1 MKNLPLSIGFFCVG
15 IFLYTTFID
24 SPTSKVVESL
34 DVVEKVKLTKD
45 PTRPELQQRIEGRY
59 QQEWDM
65 THDPSTG
72 TVPKERLNAARA
84 YTQLLLSRKAAIPNV
99 NWDERGPN
107 NVSGRT
113 RSILIDAGDPS
124 HNTIFSGGV
133 AGGIWRSVDG
143 AANWTQIDDFFDN
156 LAIGDITQDPNNSD
170 IIYFGTGEGYGNID
184 AVRGLGI
191 WKSTD
196 GGLTFDQ
203 LPSTDDNPDFH
214 YVNSMVCVDLG
225 STTAV
230 LSGNRFSGVFRS
242 IDEGLTWT
250 LVLAGTVADMTVASN
265 GDVFAGMDNDGIY
278 RSTDGGV
285 TWTEEYN
292 NTNSDGRIELNAA
305 PSDPNIAY
313 ALLEGN
319 GNLIPTIR
327 RTSDGGDSWDLITN
341 PLWNDQ
347 NCNTTSQDWSRGQ
360 DWYDLTVAVDPND
373 PNRVFI
379 GAVDLFATEDGG
391 QSWTQV
397 SSWIGIC
404 GRPFSHADQHALVFA
419 PGSSDILYNGND
431 GGIYKSVDAS
441 QSMPDF
447 EFMGN
452 GYNITQFYA
461 VDIHPDAAEE
471 FYIGGTQ
478 DNGTQQF
485 IGPGLVNTSEATGGD
500 GGFCHIDQNDPSI
513 VITSFTRNN
522 YSISLDGGTSFSFG
536 PSNNTGRFINPT
548 DYDDDTKVLYG
559 ASNAG
564 QCFRWLNPST
574 GGANASQITIT
585 NLTGQISAV
594 RVSPNVSD
602 RVYFASNGNIY
613 RVNNA
618 STTNPM
624 VAQLIYQGPNNFIS
638 SIEIDPSDEN
648 HIVFTVSNFGVVS
661 VFETQNSISLNPS
674 WNSIEGNLPDIPVRW
689 ASFNPNNF
697 DQLLIG
703 TELGVWSTD
712 DIQGPNNTDWAPT
725 NANLANVRVDMLKYR
740 TSDNAMIAGTH
751 GRGMF
756 STRTFNNQLFFDK
769 RVSATVANALD
780 VLTYEIEIFNN
791 LLVPITNVEV
801 TDVLDPGL
809 IYVDGSLTCGTIS
822 GSTITINEATIAP
835 GQTITCT
842 FQAQLDGNNFS
853 VTIFEDQI
861 ENGTGNWTIV
871 NNIGAA
877 TWSTATNNA
886 NSPSTSWFSP
896 NTGQEDNTNFLIL
909 DEMTITTDNL
919 LSFWHDYNTENGWD
933 GGFVEI
939 STDGGISWVDLESNF
954 VLNGYTG
961 VLGTNQNTDING
973 RSAFTGSSDG
983 YIQSLIDLSSF
994 QGQNAQIRFVFGED
1008 DNTFVEGWYIDDV
1021 ELIEQFV
1028 LHNEACLS
1036 TAEGDNLCSVT
1047 NTVVFECEVNC
1058 FSCDDGI
1065 LNGDEEEVDCG
1076 GSMCMACPTCDDGV
1090 LNGEEEEVDCGG
1102 PECPVC
1108 PTCDDGI
1115 KNGDEDDVD
1124 CGGSVCT
1131 ACPCTDIVLVYD
1143 GTSSAVA
1150 IPDGTDRFV
1159 RDYIQSQGE
1168 VTVQQGTM
1176 IELRAGQFIEVM
1188 ADFEVA
1194 QGGELL
1200 LDITNCDDSSIDD

>member
-1 MKNLPLSIGFFCVG
+1 MKNWILSIVIFCVCT
-15 IFLYTTFID
+15 FLYVTFI
-24 SPTSKVVESL
+24 SNPTTQSTDSL
-34 DVVEKVKLTKD
+34 DVVDKTNLSKD
-45 PTRPELQQRIEGRY
+45 PTRPQLQQRIEGRY
-59 QQEWDM
+59 EHEWDM

-72 TVPKERLNAARA
+72 TLPKERLQAARE
-84 YTQLLLSRKAAIPNV
+84 YTQLLLSRKSAIPNV

-113 RSILIDAGDPS
+113 RAILIDAGDPS
-124 HNTIFSGGV
+124 SNTIYSGGV
-133 AGGIWRSVDG
+133 SGGIWRSVDG
-143 AANWTQIDDFFDN
+143 AASWTQIDDFFDN

-170 IIYFGTGEGYGNID
+170 IIYFGTGEGYGNVD
-184 AVRGLGI
+184 AVRGLGV

-203 LPSTDDNPDFH
+203 LPSTDDDPDFY
-214 YVNSMVCVDLG
+214 YVNSMVSVDIG
-225 STTAV
+225 GTTAV
-230 LSGNRFSGVFRS
+230 FSGNRFSGVFRS

-250 LVLAGTVADMTVASN
+250 LVLAGTVTDMTVASD
-265 GDVFAGMDNDGIY
+265 GDVFAGMDNDGIF

-285 TWTEEYN
+285 TWTEVYN
-292 NTNSDGRIELNAA
+292 NTTLDGRIEINAS

-313 ALLEGN
+313 AILEGN
-319 GNLIPTIR
+319 GNAIPTIR
-327 RTSDGGDSWDLITN
+327 RTSDGGDSWDIVTN

-347 NCNTTSQDWSRGQ
+347 NCNVTAQDWTRGQ

-373 PNRVFI
+373 PDRVFV
-379 GAVDLFATEDGG
+379 GAIDLFATEDGG
-391 QSWTQV
+391 QNWTQV
-397 SSWIGIC
+397 SSWIPIC
-404 GRPFSHADQHALVFA
+404 GRPLSHADQHALVFA

-441 QSMPDF
+441 QTMPDF
-447 EFMGN
+447 AFMGN

-461 VDIHPDAAEE
+461 VDIHPDEAEE

-478 DNGTQQF
+478 DNGTQRF
-485 IGPGLVNTSEATGGD
+485 IGPGLVNTSEATAGD

-522 YSISLDGGTSFSFG
+522 YNISLDGGATFAFAL
-536 PSNNTGRFINPT
+536 SNNTGRFINPT

-564 QCFRWLNPST
+564 QCYRWLDPST
-574 GGANASQITIT
+574 GGANASQISIT
-585 NLTGQISAV
+585 NLVGQISAV
-594 RVSPNVSD
+594 RVSPNVAD

-613 RVNNA
+613 RVNDA

-624 VAQLIYQGPNNFIS
+624 VAQIIYQGGNGGFIS
-638 SIEIDPSDEN
+638 SIEIDPSDED

-661 VFETQNSISLNPS
+661 VFETQNSTSLFAS
-674 WNSIEGNLPDIPVRW
+674 WNSIEGNLPDMPVRW

-740 TSDNAMIAGTH
+740 TSDNTMIAGTH

-756 STRTFNNQLFFDK
+756 STRAFNNQLFFDK
-769 RVSATVANALD
+769 RVSAITANALD

-791 LLVPITNVEV
+791 LLDPVTNVEV
-801 TDVLDPGL
+801 IDVLDPGL
-809 IYVDGSLTCGTIS
+809 IYIEGSLTCGTIS

-842 FQAQLDGNNFS
+842 FQARLDGNNFS
-853 VTIFEDQI
+853 ETVFEDQI

-871 NNIGAA
+871 NNQGAA
-877 TWSTATNNA
+877 SWSTVTNNA

-909 DEMTITTDNL
+909 DEMMITANNL
-919 LSFWHDYNTENGWD
+919 LSFWHDYDTENGWD

-939 STDGGISWVDLESNF
+939 STDGGNSWVDLDANF
-954 VLNGYTG
+954 ISNGYTG

-973 RSAFTGSSDG
+973 RMAFTGSSGG
-983 YIQSLIDLSSF
+983 YIQSLINLSPF
-994 QGQNAQIRFVFGED
+994 AGQSAQIRFVFGED

-1021 ELIEQFV
+1021 EIIEQFV
-1028 LHNEACLS
+1028 LQNEACLT

-1047 NTVVFECEVNC
+1047 NTLVFECEVGC
-1058 FSCDDGI
+1058 FSCEDGI
-1065 LNGDEEEVDCG
+1065 MNGDEEEVDCG
-1076 GSMCMACPTCDDGV
+1076 GSMCAACPTCDDG
-1090 LNGEEEEVDCGG
+1090 
-1102 PECPVC
+1102 
-1108 PTCDDGI
+1108 I
-1115 KNGDEDDVD
+1115 QNGDEVDVD
-1124 CGGSVCT
+1124 CGGSVCN
-1131 ACPCTDIVLVYD
+1131 ACPCTDIILVYD
-1143 GTSSAVA
+1143 GTSSAID
-1150 IPDGTDRFV
+1150 IPDGTDRLV
-1159 RDYIQSQGE
+1159 RDYIQAQGE
-1168 VTVQQGTM
+1168 VTVQPGTM

-1188 ADFEVA
+1188 AEFEVA
-1194 QGGELL
+1194 QGSELL
-1200 LDITNCDDSSIDD
+1200 LDISNCDDSSIDN

>member
-419 PGSSDILYNGND
+419 PGSSDILTMAMME
-431 GGIYKSVDAS
+431 V
-441 QSMPDF
+441 
-447 EFMGN
+447 
-452 GYNITQFYA
+452 
-461 VDIHPDAAEE
+461 
-471 FYIGGTQ
+471 
-478 DNGTQQF
+478 
-485 IGPGLVNTSEATGGD
+485 
-500 GGFCHIDQNDPSI
+500 
-513 VITSFTRNN
+513 FTRV
-522 YSISLDGGTSFSFG
+522 SMLLRQHLI
-536 PSNNTGRFINPT
+536 
-548 DYDDDTKVLYG
+548 
-559 ASNAG
+559 
-564 QCFRWLNPST
+564 LNLWVM
-574 GGANASQITIT
+574 AI
-585 NLTGQISAV
+585 
-594 RVSPNVSD
+594 
-602 RVYFASNGNIY
+602 
-613 RVNNA
+613 
-618 STTNPM
+618 
-624 VAQLIYQGPNNFIS
+624 
-638 SIEIDPSDEN
+638 
-648 HIVFTVSNFGVVS
+648 
-661 VFETQNSISLNPS
+661 ISLNFML
-674 WNSIEGNLPDIPVRW
+674 SIFTLMKQKNFIWPVLRIMV
-689 ASFNPNNF
+689 PN
-697 DQLLIG
+697 
-703 TELGVWSTD
+703 
-712 DIQGPNNTDWAPT
+712 
-725 NANLANVRVDMLKYR
+725 
-740 TSDNAMIAGTH
+740 
-751 GRGMF
+751 
-756 STRTFNNQLFFDK
+756 
-769 RVSATVANALD
+769 
-780 VLTYEIEIFNN
+780 
-791 LLVPITNVEV
+791 
-801 TDVLDPGL
+801 GL
-809 IYVDGSLTCGTIS
+809 
-822 GSTITINEATIAP
+822 
-835 GQTITCT
+835 
-842 FQAQLDGNNFS
+842 
-853 VTIFEDQI
+853 
-861 ENGTGNWTIV
+861 
-871 NNIGAA
+871 
-877 TWSTATNNA
+877 
-886 NSPSTSWFSP
+886 
-896 NTGQEDNTNFLIL
+896 
-909 DEMTITTDNL
+909 
-919 LSFWHDYNTENGWD
+919 
-933 GGFVEI
+933 
-939 STDGGISWVDLESNF
+939 
-954 VLNGYTG
+954 
-961 VLGTNQNTDING
+961 
-973 RSAFTGSSDG
+973 
-983 YIQSLIDLSSF
+983 
-994 QGQNAQIRFVFGED
+994 
-1008 DNTFVEGWYIDDV
+1008 
-1021 ELIEQFV
+1021 
-1028 LHNEACLS
+1028 
-1036 TAEGDNLCSVT
+1036 
-1047 NTVVFECEVNC
+1047 
-1058 FSCDDGI
+1058 
-1065 LNGDEEEVDCG
+1065 
-1076 GSMCMACPTCDDGV
+1076 
-1090 LNGEEEEVDCGG
+1090 
-1102 PECPVC
+1102 
-1108 PTCDDGI
+1108 
-1115 KNGDEDDVD
+1115 
-1124 CGGSVCT
+1124 
-1131 ACPCTDIVLVYD
+1131 
-1143 GTSSAVA
+1143 
-1150 IPDGTDRFV
+1150 
-1159 RDYIQSQGE
+1159 
-1168 VTVQQGTM
+1168 
-1176 IELRAGQFIEVM
+1176 
-1188 ADFEVA
+1188 
-1194 QGGELL
+1194 
-1200 LDITNCDDSSIDD
+1200 